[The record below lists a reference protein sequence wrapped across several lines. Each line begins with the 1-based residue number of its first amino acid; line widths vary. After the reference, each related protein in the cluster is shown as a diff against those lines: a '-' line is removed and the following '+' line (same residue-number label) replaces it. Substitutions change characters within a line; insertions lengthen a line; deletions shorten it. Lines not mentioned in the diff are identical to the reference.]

1 MARPSDSPPG
11 QASPAR
17 RRSIQARPVAAQ
29 AACPRLTLRDVAA
42 RAGVSRATVSLVLR
56 ESPLVAVGTR
66 ARVRAAVDALGYT
79 YNRGAAMMR
88 ASRSQTIGLIV
99 TDITNPFFGE
109 MAVGVDAAMDPAGYD
124 SFLVSTGEDLAR
136 QERFLRRMREQGV
149 DGVVLCPAAGTPP
162 ELIRRLHEWRLP
174 LVQALRQVPAQE
186 GAAENHATTDNRF
199 ALEQVVEHL
208 VRLGHRRIAYL
219 DGDFAHSVSRARR
232 LGFTTAMRRHGL
244 GTGLMLKVPVSRRAG
259 AEAIGALLDG
269 PQPPSAVVCFN
280 DVVALGAMLGLERRG
295 LRAGRD
301 IAVTGVDD
309 LPEAALCEPGLTT
322 VSTLARLVGE
332 EAGRLLLRR
341 IAEPDRPPEQVI
353 LPARLVVRG
362 SCGAPRGVAA
372 LADAALEAVP

>member
-1 MARPSDSPPG
+1 MARTPALPPG
-11 QASPAR
+11 RHEPAP
-17 RRSIQARPVAAQ
+17 ARPVPAAR
-29 AACPRLTLRDVAA
+29 ARLTLRDVAA

-56 ESPLVAVGTR
+56 ESPLVAAETR

-79 YNRGAAMMR
+79 YNRGAAMLR

-109 MAVGVDAAMDPAGYD
+109 MAVGVDSTMDPAGYV

-136 QERFLRRMREQGV
+136 QDRFLRRMREQGV

-162 ELIRRLHEWRLP
+162 ELIRHLHEWRLP
-174 LVQALRQVPAQE
+174 CVQALRHVSARDGE
-186 GAAENHATTDNRF
+186 AEDHATADNGF

-219 DGDFAHSVSRARR
+219 GAELAHSVSRARR
-232 LGFTTAMRRHGL
+232 LGFTAAMRRHGL
-244 GTGLMLKVPVSRRAG
+244 ETGLMLKVAVSRRAG

-269 PQPPSAVVCFN
+269 PAPPSAVVCFN

-341 IAEPDRPPEQVI
+341 IAEPEGPPEQVI

-362 SCGAPRGVAA
+362 SCGAPRGGAA
-372 LADAALEAVP
+372 YIRAAAPAETLP